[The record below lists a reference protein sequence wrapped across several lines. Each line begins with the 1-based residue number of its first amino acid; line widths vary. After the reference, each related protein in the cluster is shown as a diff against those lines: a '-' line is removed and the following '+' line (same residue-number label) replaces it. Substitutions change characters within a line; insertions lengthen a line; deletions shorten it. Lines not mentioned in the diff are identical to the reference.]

1 MSGRDEIS
9 QIVNN
14 LHVGGGDTIIN
25 KAHKFYQVKLFLF
38 ANHCSLGRGTL
49 VQW

>member
-1 MSGRDEIS
+1 MFILCILLARDEIS

-25 KAHKFYQVKLFLF
+25 KAYHFYE
-38 ANHCSLGRGTL
+38 AYISIIISP
-49 VQW
+49 